1 MVTTPPPLWR
11 YLELTRRAIDKP
23 PPDSDANF
31 TLTVVT
37 SVRERGSQA
46 DTVAALTVEVDR
58 LADVP
63 TITVQNAKGETHGS
77 IPLGVAAI
85 LTNTDGSEA
94 LSVTVRNVPDGPRVP
109 GPERQR
115 RAKTDES
122 W

>member
-37 SVRERGSQA
+37 SVRESGSQA

-58 LADVP
+58 LA
-63 TITVQNAKGETHGS
+63 ITVQSAKGETHGS
-77 IPLGVAAI
+77 IPLGVAAA
-85 LTNTDGSEA
+85 LTDTDGSEA

-109 GPERQR
+109 GPQRQQ